1 MIGLNAIAITPDI
14 LRLISQIDEFKG
26 LWSGLERHTTG
37 LSMLGDVA
45 SYGQAFHKTLL
56 GLKAQKIDVDMIRIL
71 HASLHAAKVPS
82 EFRTGDHVM
91 AIVKDGAVVGSL
103 ETAEAEDIAPLL
115 GKLLAWAEEALEA
128 DQVIHPLL
136 VIAVFSSVFLQICP
150 FADNNQKLLRMLIIV
165 YMLKAGYAYV
175 PYVQIDALMN
185 DRAEL
190 IYSALAHNQ
199 ASLEG
204 GAPDWSRWLHCFLS
218 LLHGQK
224 DVLHSRLLSKEK
236 DLSHLPTL
244 SARIMALFED
254 HQRLQMKEIIKLTN
268 GRRAT
273 IKVRL
278 NELVEG
284 EYLVRHGAGR
294 STWYALV

>member
-1 MIGLNAIAITPDI
+1 VEESLA
-14 LRLISQIDEFKG
+14 
-26 LWSGLERHTTG
+26 
-37 LSMLGDVA
+37 GDA
-45 SYGQAFHKTLL
+45 
-56 GLKAQKIDVDMIRIL
+56 
-71 HASLHAAKVPS
+71 
-82 EFRTGDHVM
+82 
-91 AIVKDGAVVGSL
+91 
-103 ETAEAEDIAPLL
+103 
-115 GKLLAWAEEALEA
+115 
-128 DQVIHPLL
+128 VIHPLL

-150 FADNNQKLLRMLIIV
+150 FADHNQKLLRMLVVI

-185 DRAEL
+185 ERAEL
-190 IYSALAHNQ
+190 MYGALAHNQ
-199 ASLEG
+199 GSLEA
-204 GAPDWSRWLHCFLS
+204 GAPDWSRWLHFFLS
-218 LLHGQK
+218 LMHGQK

-244 SARIMALFED
+244 SAKVMALFED

-278 NELVEG
+278 HELVEG
-284 EYLVRHGAGR
+284 AYLVRHGAGR